1 MQFPS
6 LDVKDKV
13 AIVTGSSKGI
23 GLGMAQGLA
32 HYGADLVILS
42 RNLDEAEAAADIIKD
57 MGRKAIAVKCD
68 VTKKDEVQNMVDAA
82 LDEFGKIDILINN
95 AGMNIRKPLVE
106 YEEEEYDKV
115 INANLKGIFLAG
127 QAVAKVMMKQKSG
140 KIINISSI
148 FGGVAMPNQA
158 AYASSKGGINQLTRV
173 MALELAPYNVNVN
186 AIAPAYIKTPMTEG
200 WLSDEERLKEIL
212 ASTPIGRI
220 GELSDLVGPVVFLAS
235 EASSF
240 ITGHILYVDG
250 GWLAK

>member
-6 LDVKDKV
+6 LDVKGKV
-13 AIVTGSSKGI
+13 AVVTGSSKGI
-23 GLGMAQGLA
+23 GFGMAQGLA
-32 HYGADLVILS
+32 YYGADLVIMS
-42 RNLDEAEAAADIIKD
+42 RNIDEAKAAAEEVKEL
-57 MGRKAIAVKCD
+57 GGNAIAVKCD
-68 VTKKDEVQNMVDAA
+68 VTKKEDVQNLVQVVM
-82 LDEFGKIDILINN
+82 DEFGRIDILINN

-115 INANLKGIFLAG
+115 INTNLKGIFLMG
-127 QAVAKVMMKQKSG
+127 QAVAKVMMEQKSG

-148 FGGVAMPNQA
+148 FGGVAMANQA
-158 AYASSKGGINQLTRV
+158 AYASSKGGINQLTKV
-173 MALELAPYNVNVN
+173 MAMELAPYNVNVN
-186 AIAPAYIKTPMTEG
+186 AIAPAYIKTPMTTG
-200 WLSDEERLKEIL
+200 WLSDKERLNEIL

-220 GELSDLVGPVVFLAS
+220 GELGDLVGPAVFLSS

>member
-1 MQFPS
+1 MNFPS
-6 LDVKDKV
+6 MDVKGKV
-13 AIVTGSSKGI
+13 AVVTGSSKGI
-23 GLGMAQGLA
+23 GFGMAQGLA
-32 HYGADLVILS
+32 YYGADLVIVS
-42 RNLDEAEAAADIIKD
+42 RNIDEAAAAAESIKEF
-57 MGRKAIAVKCD
+57 GGKAIALKCD
-68 VTKKDEVQNMVDAA
+68 VTKKADIKNMVDTT
-82 LDEFGKIDILINN
+82 LKEFGKIDILINN

-115 INANLKGIFLAG
+115 IATNLKGIFLVG
-127 QAVAKVMMKQKSG
+127 QAVARVMMEQKSG

-148 FGGVAMPNQA
+148 FGGVAMANQA

-173 MALELAPYNVNVN
+173 MAVELAPFNVNVN
-186 AIAPAYIKTPMTEG
+186 AIAPAYIKTPMTQG

-212 ASTPIGRI
+212 GSTPMGRT
-220 GELSDLVGPVVFLAS
+220 GELSDLVGPAVFLSS

>member
-6 LDVKDKV
+6 LDVKGKV
-13 AIVTGSSKGI
+13 AVVTGSSKGI
-23 GLGMAQGLA
+23 GFGMAQGLA
-32 HYGADLVILS
+32 YYGADLVIMS
-42 RNLDEAEAAADIIKD
+42 RNIDEAKAAADEVKEL
-57 MGRKAIAVKCD
+57 GGNAIAVKCD
-68 VTKKDEVQNMVDAA
+68 VTKKEDVQNLVQVVM
-82 LDEFGKIDILINN
+82 DEFGRIDILINN

-115 INANLKGIFLAG
+115 INTNLKGIFLMG
-127 QAVAKVMMKQKSG
+127 QAVAKVMMEQKSG

-148 FGGVAMPNQA
+148 FGGVAMANQA
-158 AYASSKGGINQLTRV
+158 AYASSKGGINQLTKV
-173 MALELAPYNVNVN
+173 MAMELAPYNVNVN
-186 AIAPAYIKTPMTEG
+186 AIAPAYIKTPMTTG
-200 WLSDEERLKEIL
+200 WLSDKERLNEIL

-220 GELSDLVGPVVFLAS
+220 GELGDLVGPAVFLSS

>member
-1 MQFPS
+1 MNFPG
-6 LDVKDKV
+6 LDVKGKV

-23 GLGMAQGLA
+23 GFGMARGLA

-42 RNLDEAEAAADIIKD
+42 RHLEEAETAAENIRQLD
-57 MGRKAIAVKCD
+57 RKAIAVQCD
-68 VTKKDEVQNMVDAA
+68 VTKKTDVERMVETAVQ
-82 LDEFGKIDILINN
+82 EFGKIDILINN

-115 INANLKGIFLAG
+115 IATNLKGIFLAG
-127 QAVAKVMMKQKSG
+127 QAVARVMMKQRSG

-173 MALELAPYNVNVN
+173 MAMELAPYNINVN
-186 AIAPAYIKTPMTEG
+186 AIAPAYIRTPMTQG

-212 ASTPIGRI
+212 TNTPMGRI
-220 GELSDLVGPVVFLAS
+220 GELSDLVGPAVFLSS
-235 EASSF
+235 EASSY

>member
-1 MQFPS
+1 MNFPS
-6 LDVKDKV
+6 LDVKGKV

-23 GLGMAQGLA
+23 GFGMAQGLA
-32 HYGADLVILS
+32 YYGADLVILS
-42 RNLDEAEAAADIIKD
+42 RNIDEAAAAAEKIKK

-68 VTKKDEVQNMVDAA
+68 VTNKADIKNLVETT
-82 LDEFGKIDILINN
+82 LKEFGKIDILINN

-115 INANLKGIFLAG
+115 IATNLKGIFLVG
-127 QAVAKVMMKQKSG
+127 QAVARVMMKQRSG

-173 MALELAPYNVNVN
+173 MAMELAPYNINVN
-186 AIAPAYIKTPMTEG
+186 AIAPAYIRTPMTKG
-200 WLSDEERLKEIL
+200 WLSDEARLKEIL
-212 ASTPIGRI
+212 ASTPMGRI
-220 GELSDLVGPVVFLAS
+220 GELSDLVGPAVFLAS
-235 EASSF
+235 EASNY